1 MLVRNMQDP
10 RLNPACR
17 SRLDLQ
23 DEVSMTKGQTVM
35 GRRALHLFAVLAV
48 TSVLALPAS
57 AYVGP
62 GAGLTAIGSFLV
74 LIGTI
79 ALMIVGFIW
88 YPVKRMLRS
97 KKATK
102 SDSAAATPVVKDDST
117 TE

>member
-1 MLVRNMQDP
+1 
-10 RLNPACR
+10 
-17 SRLDLQ
+17 
-23 DEVSMTKGQTVM
+23 M
-35 GRRALHLFAVLAV
+35 GRRALHLFAVLAA
-48 TSVLALPAS
+48 TSVLALPAA

-97 KKATK
+97 RRAKN
-102 SDSAAATPVVKDDST
+102 SDGVAAAPSVKEERP